1 MEASVWVFFFSCRK
15 IHAKN
20 VAAVKHTNVQILFAE
35 RENLTVFHIMG
46 AKLLCL
52 SCIPWP
58 KKMLALGMKLN

>member
-1 MEASVWVFFFSCRK
+1 MGFFSLAERYML
-15 IHAKN
+15 KN

-35 RENLTVFHIMG
+35 RENLTVFHFMG